1 MVPVQPMPLNYNSNQ
16 QNFQTIQ
23 IERDI
28 DLAQPVALNV
38 LEPLP
43 PSYNSVMRQA
53 NLAKD

>member
-1 MVPVQPMPLNYNSNQ
+1 MVPDQPIPLNYNSNQ

-23 IERDI
+23 IERGI

-43 PSYNSVMRQA
+43 PSYNTVLRQS
-53 NLAKD
+53 NLEKD